1 MSWEQLLT
9 FWDSGWQERL
19 VMEENPNSKFAYKLY
34 WGHMKK
40 NEHTVTVQRL
50 MFTLFFFNFV
60 TDFYCFPT
68 TYCSNLAMFLCMK
81 HIPIVKIIL
90 HCKLHYI
97 LLWNILIVSF
107 MYLELNWNMSAV
119 SIFSIIDTV
128 CFMTNIIT

>member
-34 WGHMKK
+34 RGHMKE
-40 NEHTVTVQRL
+40 NEYTVTVQRL

-60 TDFYCFPT
+60 NFYCFST
-68 TYCSNLAMFLCMK
+68 TYFSNLAMSCVT
-81 HIPIVKIIL
+81 HSN
-90 HCKLHYI
+90 KLRIYCI
-97 LLWNILIVSF
+97 ANCISSVWNILIVSF

-119 SIFSIIDTV
+119 SIFSNIDTV